1 MILSVWG
8 SDPSESTKR
17 TGRIKALIIILLKNL
32 QFQNCDKKKKKS
44 ISMKRE
50 IGAFPSE

>member
-32 QFQNCDKKKKKS
+32 QFQNCDKKKKE
-44 ISMKRE
+44 INFYEKRNR
-50 IGAFPSE
+50 GLSQ